1 MCFRIERKHEKKPS
15 QVCIGNGEECKW
27 QFPRFVVIELT
38 GSAVK
43 QP

>member
-1 MCFRIERKHEKKPS
+1 MRIVK
-15 QVCIGNGEECKW
+15 GEECKW